1 MYAAGLDSEPEF
13 PELMNEVAAVIPD
26 KWKDVGLQLGLDPS
40 VLNAIDSNTRG
51 NTNHAYSA
59 IFDSWKK
66 LNPSKHA
73 YTWSTVVRVLQTP
86 AVGEKKLADKIKD
99 KVTKQKFSIAV

>member
-1 MYAAGLDSEPEF
+1 MHAAGLESEPEF
-13 PELMNEVAAVIPD
+13 PDLMSQVAAEIPS
-26 KWKDVGLQLGLDPS
+26 KWKDMGLQLGLDPS
-40 VLNAIDSNTRG
+40 ILDGIDSNTRG
-51 NTNHAYSA
+51 NDNHAYIA

-66 LNPSKHA
+66 QNSSKHT
-73 YTWSTVVRVLQTP
+73 YTWSTVVRALQTP